1 LRETHAIPDDSRIF
15 IAVGANMGDR
25 VGNIRRAVKALDAAG
40 MRVIH
45 TGRLYESEPMYV
57 EDQERFVN
65 SVIEVSDIPLI
76 PHNGPD

>member
-1 LRETHAIPDDSRIF
+1 
-15 IAVGANMGDR
+15 MGDR